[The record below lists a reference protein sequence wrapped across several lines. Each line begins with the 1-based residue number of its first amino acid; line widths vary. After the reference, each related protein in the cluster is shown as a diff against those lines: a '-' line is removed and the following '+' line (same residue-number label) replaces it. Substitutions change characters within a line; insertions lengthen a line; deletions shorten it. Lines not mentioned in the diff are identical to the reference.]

1 MAIDKKRMFDLT
13 NLNEMLGGD
22 QKAIFQMVKIFL
34 QATPESLSELNKSY
48 QKEDYDGVSKL
59 AHKLKSS
66 VDIFCVNDIKQDI
79 RRLENNT
86 RDSINIDEVPELIE
100 KINTTLNLAIEQVKE
115 EKEILYKQL
124 FENENAT
131 K

>member
-1 MAIDKKRMFDLT
+1 MDSKKLFDLT

-34 QATPESLSELNKSY
+34 QATPESLSELNKCY
-48 QKEDYDGVSKL
+48 QKNDLDGVSRL

-86 RDSINIDEVPELIE
+86 RDNINVDEVPTLVE
-100 KINTTLNLAIEQVKE
+100 KLNTILNATIEQVKE
-115 EKEILYKQL
+115 EKDLLYKQL
-124 FENENAT
+124 YENENAS
-131 K
+131 KA

>member
-1 MAIDKKRMFDLT
+1 MDSKKLFDLT

-34 QATPESLSELNKSY
+34 QATPESLSELNKCY
-48 QKEDYDGVSKL
+48 EKNDLDGVSRL

-86 RDSINIDEVPELIE
+86 RDNINVDEVPALVE
-100 KINTTLNLAIEQVKE
+100 KLNSILNQTIQQVTE
-115 EKEILYKQL
+115 EKDNLYKQL
-124 FENENAT
+124 YENESAS
-131 K
+131 KA

>member
-1 MAIDKKRMFDLT
+1 MDSKKLFDLT

-34 QATPESLSELNKSY
+34 QATPDSLSELNKCY
-48 QKEDYDGVSKL
+48 DKNDLDGVSRL

-86 RDSINIDEVPELIE
+86 RDNINVDEVPALVE
-100 KINTTLNLAIEQVKE
+100 KLNTILNQTIQQVTE
-115 EKEILYKQL
+115 EKDNLYKQL
-124 FENENAT
+124 YENESAS
-131 K
+131 KA